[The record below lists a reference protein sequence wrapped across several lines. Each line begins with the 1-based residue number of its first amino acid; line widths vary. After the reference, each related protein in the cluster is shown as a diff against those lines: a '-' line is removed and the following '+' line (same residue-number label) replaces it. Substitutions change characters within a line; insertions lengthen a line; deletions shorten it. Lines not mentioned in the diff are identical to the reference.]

1 MDLCFT
7 VLAGTLGA
15 GDVDSGVL
23 KQLQKQPLAIS
34 TLAATYH
41 MDVGRV
47 SSLQRY
53 CHGATRSRLTQ
64 QGNLPPQS
72 VDTCVRLDRNRLC
85 GLRHLAAHSRHSHQS
100 GDSGHDF
107 KRAQARLGAR
117 TFQSLYIADV
127 VLRSDRQSDKKGE
140 MVALEMI

>member
-47 SSLQRY
+47 S
-53 CHGATRSRLTQ
+53 ATRSRLTQ